1 MGAISNHDVLV
12 YGYRLGGPADNWVGL
27 SGELVRYGDAG
38 SSWPMPRVSWS
49 TEAMR
54 EENHSDHFAAAAE
67 ERLTEAGLGALRLQT
82 YSLGYDDEGYI
93 LAAVVHES
101 AGGPTT
107 FNPAAMS
114 AAAQHDASL
123 TRALSV
129 LELRTRATTPEWIM
143 ASYYA

>member
-27 SGELVRYGDAG
+27 SGGLERYGDVG

-54 EENHSDHFAAAAE
+54 EENHPDHFGAAAE
-67 ERLTEAGLGALRLQT
+67 ERLTEAGLGSLRIQT
-82 YSLGYDDEGYI
+82 YSIGYDDEGYI
-93 LAAVVHES
+93 LAAVMHES
-101 AGGPTT
+101 SGSPTAL
-107 FNPAAMS
+107 NPAAMS
-114 AAAQHDASL
+114 LASKHDSSL
-123 TRALSV
+123 TQALSV
-129 LELRTRATTPEWIM
+129 LELSTLAAAPEWIM